1 MFPVSCA
8 CALESKWHRYK
19 ATSKYKYL
27 LSIQRI
33 VDYCWRKPMRNCWG
47 NSQTVIML
55 SFQAIG
61 LALML
66 LAPFN
71 GAEFIRV
78 CGLDQVSIVA
88 ITKDQTG
95 QYVFVNDRAMVN
107 NGPTSSPSNFNR
119 RLLRQQEQQQQQ
131 HSFEAAISVQQQQSR
146 SLQSNSSSFIYVRE
160 CICSYSEVK

>member
-1 MFPVSCA
+1 
-8 CALESKWHRYK
+8 
-19 ATSKYKYL
+19 
-27 LSIQRI
+27 
-33 VDYCWRKPMRNCWG
+33 
-47 NSQTVIML
+47 ML

-78 CGLDQVSIVA
+78 CGLDQVSIVT

-95 QYVFVNDRAMVN
+95 QYVFVNDRAMVK
-107 NGPTSSPSNFNR
+107 NGPTSSPSNVNR
-119 RLLRQQEQQQQQ
+119 RLLRQQEQQQQQQQ

-146 SLQSNSSSFIYVRE
+146 SLQSNSSSVIYVRE